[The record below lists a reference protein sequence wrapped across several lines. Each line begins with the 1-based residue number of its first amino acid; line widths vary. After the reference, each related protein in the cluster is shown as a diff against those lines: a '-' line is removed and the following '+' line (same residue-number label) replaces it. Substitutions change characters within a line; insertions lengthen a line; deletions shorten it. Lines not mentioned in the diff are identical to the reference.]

1 MIYRQLSK
9 RKRMRTGRATGCKMG
24 TALLV
29 GLFILIL
36 SAPGVRA
43 AEKGRRVG
51 PASGALIAP
60 PDYRIGPGD
69 VLEISVWKDP
79 ALTRQV
85 VVLPDGRVDFPLV
98 GHFIAMGRTTREL
111 KTEMESKLKR
121 FIPEPILTVIVQQP
135 NSMRIYVIGKVNRP
149 GHFQLSGN
157 LNVMQALAMAGG
169 LNTFAKANEIR
180 IHREEGDHTMV
191 YPFAYEKVSAGKQVE
206 QNIVLHRGDVVVV
219 P

>member
-1 MIYRQLSK
+1 LDSCLVRIDRSSILTKGGVFIIGVLVLAFSV
-9 RKRMRTGRATGCKMG
+9 
-24 TALLV
+24 TAL
-29 GLFILIL
+29 
-36 SAPGVRA
+36 SA
-43 AEKGRRVG
+43 AEKGRQVG

-69 VLEISVWKDP
+69 MLEISVWKDP

-85 VVLPDGRVDFPLV
+85 VVLPDGRIDFPLV
-98 GHFIAMGRTTREL
+98 GHFVAMGRTTREL
-111 KTEMESKLKR
+111 KTEMETKLKR
-121 FIPEPILTVIVQQP
+121 YIPEPILTVIVQQA

-169 LNTFAKANEIR
+169 LNTFAKANDIR
-180 IHREEGDHTMV
+180 IYREEGDHTVV
-191 YPFAYEKVSAGKQVE
+191 YPFAYEKVADGKKME
-206 QNIVLHRGDVVVV
+206 QNIVLHRGDVIVV

>member
-1 MIYRQLSK
+1 MIIRQFRNKKVHSILCSSALI
-9 RKRMRTGRATGCKMG
+9 MGVWLVVTG
-24 TALLV
+24 
-29 GLFILIL
+29 LIL
-36 SAPGVRA
+36 VTLADTVSAA
-43 AEKGRRVG
+43 DKGRRVG

-85 VVLPDGRVDFPLV
+85 VVLPDGRIDFPLV
-98 GHFIAMGRTTREL
+98 GNFLAMDHTTREL
-111 KTEMESKLKR
+111 KAEMEAKLKR
-121 FIPEPILTVIVQQP
+121 FIPEPILTVIVQQA

-157 LNVMQALAMAGG
+157 LNVMQALTMAGG
-169 LNTFAKANEIR
+169 LNTFAKANHIQ
-180 IHREEGDHTMV
+180 IYREEGDHTIV
-191 YPFAYEKVSAGKQVE
+191 YPFAYEKVSSGKQVD
-206 QNIVLHRGDVVVV
+206 QNIVLHRGDVIVV

>member
-1 MIYRQLSK
+1 MNERRELNGGAS
-9 RKRMRTGRATGCKMG
+9 RAGRIF
-24 TALLV
+24 ALL
-29 GLFILIL
+29 L
-36 SAPGVRA
+36 GVLVMVISVTAATA
-43 AEKGRRVG
+43 AEKNHRVG
-51 PASGALIAP
+51 PASGALTAP

-85 VVLPDGRVDFPLV
+85 LVLPDGRIDFPLV
-98 GHFIAMGRTTREL
+98 GHFVAMGRTTRAL
-111 KTEMESKLKR
+111 KTEMETKLKR
-121 FIPEPILTVIVQQP
+121 YIPEPILTVIVQQA

-169 LNTFAKANEIR
+169 LNTFAKANEIQ
-180 IHREEGDHTMV
+180 IYREEGDHTVV
-191 YPFAYEKVSAGKQVE
+191 YSFAYEKVSTGKRMD
-206 QNIVLHRGDVVVV
+206 QNIMLHRGDVIVV